1 MPTRV
6 RRRALVKV
14 ALYDRSA
21 DTEGQRLKGAST
33 GRNVSEAV
41 SVLMGSTGSE
51 ALSSRVLPLLG
62 FERQRDTWSE
72 RSDLAIMALPWCWA
86 MLCEMGA
93 G

>member
-33 GRNVSEAV
+33 GRNVSE
-41 SVLMGSTGSE
+41 S
-51 ALSSRVLPLLG
+51 
-62 FERQRDTWSE
+62 SE
-72 RSDLAIMALPWCWA
+72 RMNGEHRIRGIKL
-86 MLCEMGA
+86 
-93 G
+93 